1 MAATTNQRDRAA
13 QDESAIP
20 DQRGMEAMRK
30 TAIAMGLLV
39 LSASTSVGCKSTSK
53 LAWWKSNKADE
64 TALAHAAPELPSDAA
79 KKAEGAQ
86 VAGGAAP
93 FKPANTTGSTAVAA
107 KSGSGYPSTDA
118 PAFTPSAVTQ
128 VAANTTPTAGAA
140 GPYDPAATPAP
151 KSPTTSVATTGT
163 DRYGLGST
171 AATGASPAGAT
182 TAPAYG
188 QAPSGVASSAPSYSP
203 TTDLAGV
210 ASRYGTPATSTTAP
224 AVAATTPVAPAYSP
238 AAVTP
243 VSMAATQPYRPGG
256 TSSYNVSVASLPTST
271 ASPTPATTSSASGAA
286 TTPTSTAPT
295 APATTPTTGTNRYW

>member
-1 MAATTNQRDRAA
+1 
-13 QDESAIP
+13 
-20 DQRGMEAMRK
+20 MRK
-30 TAIAMGLLV
+30 TAITVGLLV

-53 LAWWKSNKADE
+53 LAWWKSNKTDE

-118 PAFTPSAVTQ
+118 PAFTPNAVTQ

-151 KSPTTSVATTGT
+151 KAPTAAVATTGT

-171 AATGASPAGAT
+171 AATGASTAGAT

-188 QAPSGVASSAPSYSP
+188 QAPSGVASAAPSYSP
-203 TTDLAGV
+203 TTELAGV
-210 ASRYGTPATSTTAP
+210 ASRYGTPPTPT
-224 AVAATTPVAPAYSP
+224 TTPVVPNYSP
-238 AAVTP
+238 APVTP
-243 VSMAATQPYRPGG
+243 ASTASYRPGG
-256 TSSYNVSVASLPTST
+256 TSSYNPVSANDVRVATLPESPTST
-271 ASPTPATTSSASGAA
+271 TPSAPVTTPTPPATT
-286 TTPTSTAPT
+286 TAV
-295 APATTPTTGTNRYW
+295 APATPASVTPTTPAPSPSANRYW